1 MGRLF
6 EDVLSFDEACV
17 ETQDKPQNMSQA
29 GGGKAPLVTLRIF
42 PCLPFYVFTNCESK
56 SSCWEELLPD
66 DIMGKENTLYKKA
79 AE

>member
-6 EDVLSFDEACV
+6 EDILSFDEAFA
-17 ETQDKPQNMSQA
+17 ETQDKAQNVSQA
-29 GGGKAPLVTLRIF
+29 AGRRLLRE
-42 PCLPFYVFTNCESK
+42 PPHLPGLPFYVFTDCESK